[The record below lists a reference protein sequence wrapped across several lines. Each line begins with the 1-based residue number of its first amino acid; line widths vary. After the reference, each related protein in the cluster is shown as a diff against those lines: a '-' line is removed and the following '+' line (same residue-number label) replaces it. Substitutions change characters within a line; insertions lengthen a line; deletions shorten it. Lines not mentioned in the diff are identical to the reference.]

1 MEFASL
7 ASVAGSSGT
16 IADRQLIADNLDTF
30 LQLLTTQLRNQDPLE
45 PLDTNEFTSQL
56 VQFSQVEQAVKSN
69 EILEVLAASQTG
81 SASQTALGYI
91 GKLVTAD
98 GATAVYANGEANWA
112 LSANEGASATYTI
125 RDSNGAIIFTAEDL
139 IDSGTSIFT
148 WDGTTSTGQIAPDGL
163 YTLSVDARDGAG
175 RAVKVST
182 EITGIVRGADFDTGE
197 PMLDIGG
204 IRVRLSQISA
214 VSLPP
219 GA

>member
-1 MEFASL
+1 MDFPSL
-7 ASVAGSSGT
+7 AGVSGGSGS

-69 EILEVLAASQTG
+69 ELLEALAASQTG

-98 GATAVYANGEANWA
+98 GATAIYDNGEANWA
-112 LSANEGASATYTI
+112 LTANEDARATYTI
-125 RDSNGAIIFTAEDL
+125 RDANGAIIFTAEDL
-139 IDSGTSIFT
+139 IESGTSVFT

-163 YTLSVDARDGAG
+163 YTLGVDARDGAG
-175 RAVKVST
+175 RSVKVST

-204 IRVRLSQISA
+204 LRVRLSQISA

-219 GA
+219 NG

>member
-1 MEFASL
+1 MDIASL
-7 ASVAGSSGT
+7 AGAAGGSGS

-69 EILEVLAASQTG
+69 ELLEAMAVAQTG

-91 GKLVTAD
+91 GKLVSAD
-98 GATAVYANGEANWA
+98 GATTSFANGSASWA
-112 LSANEGASATYTI
+112 LSANEDARATYTV
-125 RDSNGAIIFTAEDL
+125 RDANGAIIFTAEDL
-139 IDSGTSIFT
+139 IESGTSVFT
-148 WDGTTSTGQIAPDGL
+148 WDGTTSTGQAAPDGL
-163 YTLSVDARDGAG
+163 YTLGVDARDGAG

-182 EITGIVRGADFDTGE
+182 EITGIVRGADFDSGE
-197 PMLDIGG
+197 PLLDVGG
-204 IRVRLSQISA
+204 IKVRMSQISA

-219 GA
+219 SA